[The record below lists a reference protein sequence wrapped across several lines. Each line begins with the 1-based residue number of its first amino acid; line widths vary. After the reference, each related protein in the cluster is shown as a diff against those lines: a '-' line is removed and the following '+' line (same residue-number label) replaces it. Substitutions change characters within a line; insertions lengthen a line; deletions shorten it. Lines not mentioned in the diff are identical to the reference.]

1 MTKSVI
7 KNFMGLWFDT
17 ISVQQGKKNLLCS
30 VFFFFFFGTDSSTN
44 NYFFHL
50 DVKILGYIL
59 LHVIYKKSV
68 LFSFLV
74 YTNKNKP
81 LYSDY

>member
-1 MTKSVI
+1 MWKYLAI
-7 KNFMGLWFDT
+7 
-17 ISVQQGKKNLLCS
+17 
-30 VFFFFFFGTDSSTN
+30 
-44 NYFFHL
+44 Y
-50 DVKILGYIL
+50 YY
-59 LHVIYKKSV
+59 HVIYKKSV